1 MPPLILAS
9 ASPRRRR
16 LLGRL
21 GLASDIEESHVDEAV
36 RGPLPVTAL
45 VRDLALRKARS
56 VAGTHMTGIVL
67 GADTAV
73 AVDGAVLG
81 KPIDADDAVRM
92 LRLLCGRRHTVATA
106 VAVVDIDGGRERAA
120 VAVTR
125 VTMHAYTDEQIAT
138 YIASGEPMDKAG
150 ATRSRAPVV
159 RWSWRSRDGWTRSS
173 ACRWTSSPP
182 SSASTRCERS
192 RRRRCGTRRCRAQLS
207 STARSA
213 PVRTS

>member
-1 MPPLILAS
+1 M
-9 ASPRRRR
+9 
-16 LLGRL
+16 
-21 GLASDIEESHVDEAV
+21 
-36 RGPLPVTAL
+36 
-45 VRDLALRKARS
+45 
-56 VAGTHMTGIVL
+56 L

-125 VTMHAYTDEQIAT
+125 VTMHAYTDEQIAA

-150 ATRSRAPVV
+150 AYAIQGAGGALVLEIEGRLDTVVGLPLDLVATLLGVDPV
-159 RWSWRSRDGWTRSS
+159 
-173 ACRWTSSPP
+173 
-182 SSASTRCERS
+182 
-192 RRRRCGTRRCRAQLS
+192 
-207 STARSA
+207 
-213 PVRTS
+213 